1 MKAKKVIAVLC
12 STVMLWSMPIFA
24 QEQNVTWQ
32 YTQAPQYVTKEV
44 EVRNGTVSFT
54 TRCEKHRI
62 DCRCSPE
69 LDISIKES
77 NVGILQDGDI
87 LYFETSKYHDKYFK
101 SFAYEF
107 VTKGVTV
114 KRVELPEENENCFA
128 MRISRTNKNELAQID
143 VRLGVDL
150 RGENYK
156 EEYFIP
162 FSLYLDTDKT
172 KEHNLFAGEQN
183 ILLNEQFLVLTSYE
197 YENEQKKVEKKQIF
211 EKVFPNMTFIPE
223 YDTMM
228 WNEQQKQLK
237 HSIYINQN
245 GIAMI
250 SLDDFI
256 NISNGLNQINGID
269 KIIIKESEKGY
280 AVARGMYVCGISLY
294 DFSFNQNGVIR
305 KDIAI
310 ENQNDI
316 YYISLRAV
324 AEIFDCDIVWN
335 DDSKNISMGVNC

>member
-1 MKAKKVIAVLC
+1 MKAKKVIAILC
-12 STVMLWSMPIFA
+12 SAVMLWSMPIFA

-62 DCRCSPE
+62 DCRCSPDV
-69 LDISIKES
+69 DISIKES

-101 SFAYEF
+101 SVAYEF
-107 VTKGVTV
+107 VTKGITV
-114 KRVELPEENENCFA
+114 KEVKLPEENENCFA

-197 YENEQKKVEKKQIF
+197 YENEQKKAEKKQIF
-211 EKVFPNMTFIPE
+211 EEVFPDMTFMPE
-223 YDTMM
+223 HDTMM

-245 GIAMI
+245 NIAMI

-256 NISNGLNQINGID
+256 SISNSLNQINGID
-269 KIIIKESEKGY
+269 KIILKESEKGY
-280 AVARGMYVCGISLY
+280 AVARGTYVCGISLY

-305 KDIAI
+305 KDIII

-335 DDSKNISMGVNC
+335 DDSKNISMGVNF